1 MNRCPCCGDLI
12 KAIDRYIAKAD
23 SDLEGQLEEAG
34 FLNAKES
41 VQEASDLEDELA
53 EILNGQTE
61 DIVEELGSAKD
72 LRDAKKKIKRFFA
85 NDTETTKMLTE
96 VFEEYFETA
105 IPSLATEYISE
116 IEPDL
121 SVTTLRARTA
131 DWISSW
137 SEELSNLMNLSS
149 ENRMD
154 ELLQDALDNGDSVA
168 DFARKLMEEG
178 IRNEGW
184 TARRAALTEMLRA
197 HNVAN
202 NEAIMQSPATDR
214 KRWRHSGAYKIKPRP
229 NHVEM
234 DGQTVPKAD
243 PFTLIGADGVTYYP
257 MFPIDSILPP
267 GEAINCHCISQP
279 IVDDDVLG
287 MSLEEREK
295 LQQEI
300 IDNDDGE
307 WEKELDAKNR
317 AKAGIETVQN
327 MSDAAQVDW
336 PEQGE
341 SISKEEYEEIREHAK
356 SHGIRISGFRK
367 YDGEIDLIKE
377 CITNMDTI
385 AADFPKV
392 KEGRKKLTLELNRF
406 MNSCDYARTDNH
418 IVGINADAFRDRK
431 ILEETYAK
439 DVEKRLFVPGTDYHS
454 IVRHEMGHVVSNI
467 YGIDA
472 SEIAMEITG
481 KNLKETLKMVQGYL
495 SEYSGK
501 VSDGSE
507 IIAEVFSDYYSNEK
521 PCDFSLQFMEKC
533 FNIISEA

>member
-34 FLNAKES
+34 FLNAKDS
-41 VQEASDLEDELA
+41 VREASDLEDELA
-53 EILNGQTE
+53 EILSGQTE

-85 NDTETTKMLTE
+85 NDTETTELLTG
-96 VFEEYFETA
+96 VFEEYFENV
-105 IPSLATEYISE
+105 IPALATEYISE

-121 SVTTLRARTA
+121 SVKTLRARTT

-149 ENRMD
+149 ENRMG
-154 ELLQDALDNGDSVA
+154 ELLQSALDNGDSVA

-214 KRWRHSGAYKIKPRP
+214 KRWRHSGAYKIQPRP

-243 PFTLIGADGVTYYP
+243 PFTLIGADGVIYYP
-257 MFPIDSILPP
+257 MFPIDCILPP
-267 GEAINCHCISQP
+267 GEAINCHCISQA

-307 WEKELDAKNR
+307 WEKELDERNK
-317 AKAGIETVQN
+317 AKAGIIDNRRTVF
-327 MSDAAQVDW
+327 
-336 PEQGE
+336 E
-341 SISKEEYEEIREHAK
+341 SIYSVEGEYNPAAAFEISIDGLTEEQNKAVSRLSKKAIDLGHEDGYEHGFTLDLVTGKETPYSSDVPDEIFGEDFFEGIKDRPKNSIVTIHNHADNKGYSYGDMGTYLTNDQLYANVAACHDGRAHIITKKIKEMSQGNPYSEVEQYTEIIDELRKQLKEGKIEPYEFARLKEERCCEKLAEDYFEKYEVI
-356 SHGIRISGFRK
+356 G
-367 YDGEIDLIKE
+367 
-377 CITNMDTI
+377 
-385 AADFPKV
+385 P
-392 KEGRKKLTLELNRF
+392 
-406 MNSCDYARTDNH
+406 
-418 IVGINADAFRDRK
+418 
-431 ILEETYAK
+431 
-439 DVEKRLFVPGTDYHS
+439 
-454 IVRHEMGHVVSNI
+454 
-467 YGIDA
+467 
-472 SEIAMEITG
+472 
-481 KNLKETLKMVQGYL
+481 
-495 SEYSGK
+495 
-501 VSDGSE
+501 
-507 IIAEVFSDYYSNEK
+507 
-521 PCDFSLQFMEKC
+521 
-533 FNIISEA
+533 